1 MSNSSAVSEWN
12 ISGMAASGILGLAF
26 LVGAPGNLLVIW
38 TIVQHVKLRSFT
50 VALILHLAVA
60 DLLVVITLPFWIYSM
75 AQSWIFGPVACKA
88 VVYVVCS
95 CMYASVFLIT
105 AMSVER
111 YVAIRYP
118 FSLMNQKRTAI
129 LVKALAGIWAL
140 AFLFAIPSVITYH
153 VDMMDGIPQCLFR
166 TYSSLSQEVVCFLLE
181 IVIGFIIPYL
191 VLGICYRQVAS
202 YLRQMNLQQ
211 KCKSSTVI
219 ICIVV
224 AFAICWFPYHLN
236 NTIHLF
242 NNPDVNEP
250 DESFYHALSLISG
263 ALVFINSSLNPVLYT
278 FVARRF
284 QGSLMK
290 SNLVKLFKDIAS
302 TYAKSP
308 ESTDLATIPNILHNE
323 QTRM

>member
-1 MSNSSAVSEWN
+1 MNNSSTVSEWN
-12 ISGMAASGILGLAF
+12 VSGMAASGILGLAF
-26 LVGAPGNLLVIW
+26 LLGAPGNLLVMW

-50 VALILHLAVA
+50 VVLIFHLAVA
-60 DLLVVITLPFWIYSM
+60 DLLVVITLPFWIYSL

-95 CMYASVFLIT
+95 CMYSSVFLLT

-118 FSLMNQKRTAI
+118 FSLMSQKRTVI
-129 LVKALAGIWAL
+129 LVKLLAGIWVL
-140 AFLFAIPSVITYH
+140 GFLFAIPSIITYH

-166 TYSSLSQEVVCFLLE
+166 TYSSLSQEVVCLLLE
-181 IVIGFIIPYL
+181 TVVNFVIPFL
-191 VLGICYRQVAS
+191 VLGICYCQVAS
-202 YLRQMNLQQ
+202 HLHQMNLQQ

-224 AFAICWFPYHLN
+224 AFVICWFPYHLTN
-236 NTIHLF
+236 IIHLF
-242 NNPDVNEP
+242 NNPDVKEP
-250 DESFYHALSLISG
+250 DESIYHMFSLISG
-263 ALVFINSSLNPVLYT
+263 ALAFINSSLNPVLYT

-290 SNLVKLFKDIAS
+290 SNLVKLFQDIA
-302 TYAKSP
+302 TTHTKSP
-308 ESTDLATIPNILHNE
+308 ESTNLAII
-323 QTRM
+323 